1 MPTPKDSTITVRFR
15 ASGDRALKR
24 AIEELHLA
32 QVRLEKGT
40 KAYDKAVRQLKLDKE
55 RLNNEF
61 GLGVKNSRL
70 LSNSFAT
77 LRSKLLL
84 VSFGAGIAAA
94 TVGRLTKLFAEQ
106 EAAEKRLSTALG
118 FVSQELL
125 NFASAMQEVTTF

>member
-55 RLNNEF
+55 RLNNELSYKSF
-61 GLGVKNSRL
+61 FDFHVINDEIDKAVNEILSIVKNKNKNKGVYNGS
-70 LSNSFAT
+70 
-77 LRSKLLL
+77 
-84 VSFGAGIAAA
+84 
-94 TVGRLTKLFAEQ
+94 
-106 EAAEKRLSTALG
+106 
-118 FVSQELL
+118 
-125 NFASAMQEVTTF
+125 